1 MQDRIHTQPIRE
13 LSIWRAVLK
22 EQCCRT
28 PINHF
33 RCIWRAQN
41 KQRQSRTTN
50 LTDTLDDYYS
60 DAPEGILLSLIQIHT
75 DNTELIILNYTM
87 GTIMLQD
94 RTSRRWADHESEC
107 HKLIVKATDKL
118 RPCSSNTMDDSDTAS
133 ADNGGATA
141 TAAITAGRPTPKT
154 SDNSD
159 NVVSAADSD

>member
-1 MQDRIHTQPIRE
+1 MQDRIHIQPIRE

-22 EQCCRT
+22 EYCRT

-50 LTDTLDDYYS
+50 LTETLDDCYN
-60 DAPEGILLSLIQIHT
+60 DTPEDIMLSLIQIHT
-75 DNTELIILNYTM
+75 DNTELITLYYTM

-107 HKLIVKATDKL
+107 HQLIVKATDKL
-118 RPCSSNTMDDSDTAS
+118 RPCSSNTMDDTDNTAS

-141 TAAITAGRPTPKT
+141 TAAITAGRPTPTT